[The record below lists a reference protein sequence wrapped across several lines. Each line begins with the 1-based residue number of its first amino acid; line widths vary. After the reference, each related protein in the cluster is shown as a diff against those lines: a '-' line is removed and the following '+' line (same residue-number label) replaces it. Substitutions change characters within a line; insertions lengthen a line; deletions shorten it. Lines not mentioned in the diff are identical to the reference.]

1 MNGLLQ
7 IRELTCYSLKQLVHL
22 HDHNLTSSTVRQS
35 LRGVLNSTTWCINIY
50 SKHVP
55 AYLVRP
61 FNQWAQFNWIW
72 RPWQKRCYFFT
83 ARFVWR
89 QKIER
94 CSIRYT
100 RIFNKMR
107 YRHSLLVPISACKL
121 VQVRFGGSDILSD
134 EVVVFVV
141 YDFKLLNCYGWWFK
155 RPARRRD
162 TKSDGVCFES
172 LL

>member
-1 MNGLLQ
+1 MST
-7 IRELTCYSLKQLVHL
+7 IQLDL
-22 HDHNLTSSTVRQS
+22 APLAETV
-35 LRGVLNSTTWCINIY
+35 L
-50 SKHVP
+50 
-55 AYLVRP
+55 
-61 FNQWAQFNWIW
+61 
-72 RPWQKRCYFFT
+72 FFHR
-83 ARFVWR
+83 AFCVEN
-89 QKIER
+89 KIER

-141 YDFKLLNCYGWWFK
+141 YDFQLLNCYGWWFK

-162 TKSDGVCFES
+162 TESDGICFES